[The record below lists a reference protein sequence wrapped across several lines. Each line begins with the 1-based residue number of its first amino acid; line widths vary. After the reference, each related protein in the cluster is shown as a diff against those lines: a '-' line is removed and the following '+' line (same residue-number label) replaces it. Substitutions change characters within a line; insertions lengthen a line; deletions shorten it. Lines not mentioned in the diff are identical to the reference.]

1 MCTSLTL
8 QTKDGN
14 HLFGRTMDFTMDLNQ
29 SVIVTPRRYK
39 WVNTTKETITAKQGV
54 VGMGSHQQGKVTLAD
69 GLNESGLSCATLYL
83 PGFASY
89 GNEAVRNKTNL
100 PPQDFVLWCLTQFD
114 SVQAVKEAMANVTF
128 LNVPLPELGVTP
140 PLHWILSDKSGSC
153 IVIEPTGKGVQ
164 IYDNP
169 VGVMTNSPE
178 FDWHLQNL
186 RQYIGLQSHQFD
198 PAQWADLKLSAF
210 SQGSGSFGLPGDFTP
225 PSRFVR
231 AAFLKQNLTGIDN
244 ESNGITGLFHVLSNC
259 SLPKGAVVSPE
270 DAEDY
275 TLYTSAMCLE
285 SGTCYY
291 QGYDCQQISAVHLFN
306 ENLNSDEVN
315 IYPFHRVP
323 FIHDEN

>member
-8 QTKDGN
+8 QTKDGY
-14 HLFGRTMDFTMDLNQ
+14 HLFGRTMDFTVDLNQ
-29 SVIVTPRRYK
+29 RVIVTTRRYK
-39 WVNTTKETITAKQGV
+39 WVNTTDETITAKQGV
-54 VGMGSHQQGKVTLAD
+54 VGMGTHQQGKVTLAD

-89 GNEAVRNKTNL
+89 HKEAVKNKTNL
-100 PPQDFVLWCLTQFD
+100 PPQDFVLWCLTQFN
-114 SVQAVKEAMANVTF
+114 SVQAVKEAMTHVAFVD
-128 LNVPLPELGVTP
+128 VPLPALGVTP

-153 IVIEPTGKGVQ
+153 IVIEPTSEGVQ

-169 VGVMTNSPE
+169 VGVLTNSPE

-186 RQYIGLQSHQFD
+186 RQYIGLRSLQFE
-198 PAQWADLKLSAF
+198 PAQWTDLKLSAF

-231 AAFLKQNLTGIDN
+231 AAFLKQNLTGIDD
-244 ESNGITGLFHVLSNC
+244 ESSGITGLLHVLSNC
-259 SLPKGAVVSPE
+259 SLPKGAVVNPE
-270 DAEDY
+270 GAEDY

-285 SGTCYY
+285 SGTYYY

-306 ENLNSDEVN
+306 ENLDSDEVK
-315 IYPFHRVP
+315 IYPFHRVQ